1 MAPVSGSSAEGQ
13 QATICVVAG
22 DARERESLG
31 QLLSHL
37 QHPVSAF
44 ASAEALLEAL
54 DPAQVA
60 VLVVDLDL
68 PGQSGIELLQA
79 LRARGCP
86 APTIML
92 AGESDVATAVGA
104 IRAGAIDFI
113 QKPVIDRILLRRVR
127 DALEQQPAA

>member
-1 MAPVSGSSAEGQ
+1 MAPVSGSSAEAQ

-22 DARERESLG
+22 DARERESLS

-44 ASAEALLEAL
+44 ASAEALLDEL
-54 DPAQVA
+54 DPAHIG
-60 VLVVDLDL
+60 VLVADLEL
-68 PGQSGIELLQA
+68 PGQGGVELLQA

>member
-1 MAPVSGSSAEGQ
+1 MAPVSGTSAEAQ

-22 DARERESLG
+22 DIRERESLT

-44 ASAEALLEAL
+44 ASAEALLDAL
-54 DPAQVA
+54 GETQFG
-60 VLVVDLDL
+60 VLVADLEL
-68 PGQSGIELLQA
+68 PGQDGVELLQA
-79 LRARGCP
+79 LRARGCA

-92 AGESDVATAVGA
+92 AGDSNVATAVSA